1 VIAADTGTIAMRLPQ
16 ITLSSL
22 ALVISV
28 GINLFVAGWLVG
40 DRAGYRGPPPQPR
53 SMRPFLASLEATL
66 SPDGIRIMDTMVRG
80 LQGRGQLFR
89 RFEELGERMQ
99 KAVVGERFDRAAFLA
114 AAQELSAEQS
124 ADRIAV
130 AEEIANA
137 MEKLSPEDRKRLSE
151 MRSDHGFGGGIFR
164 YLPGTIFPGPRR

>member
-28 GINLFVAGWLVG
+28 GVNLFVAGWLVG

-53 SMRPFLASLEATL
+53 SMQPFLASLEGTL
-66 SPDGIRIMDTMVRG
+66 SPDGISIMDTMVRG
-80 LQGRGQLFR
+80 LQGRGQFFR
-89 RFEELGERMQ
+89 RFEDLGERMQ

-164 YLPGTIFPGPRR
+164 YLPGTIFSGPRR